1 MKVVYD
7 IETLAGTFTYTALD
21 IRTEELYQYVIHP
34 NLNQLDDLMNHLN
47 KCTGQIGFNN
57 VSFDYPIIHFIMIN
71 YEDWKWQLD
80 SGMEAK
86 DIIDDIYAK
95 AQSIISEQNNS
106 RFGGGF
112 GIKSKDVKIPQLDL
126 FRIYHYNNAA
136 RSTSLKS
143 LQIAMN
149 YHNVQ
154 DMDIPHTT
162 KKISESMLKDILAY
176 NANDV
181 YSTYEFFKLSKGKIE
196 LRKGLMAKYKLPCI
210 NYPDS
215 KIGESLM
222 LKLYCDKTGLDPR
235 EVRQLRTKRDSIA
248 LKDCIFDYVKFK
260 TKTFSDFLHELKT
273 KVVTET
279 KGSLSKSIIF
289 EGLKYDFGLG
299 GLHSAAKP
307 GVYKSSDTHVIIT
320 CDIASMYPT
329 TGIKN
334 NLYPAHL
341 GLEFCNVYED
351 LLMQRIAAKKAG
363 NMILSDGYK
372 LSLNSCY
379 GKSNDEH
386 SFLFDSFYTLS
397 VTVNGQLL
405 MAMLCERL
413 AMNGIEIIMINTK

>member
-7 IETLAGTFTYTALD
+7 IETLAGAFTYTALD

-57 VSFDYPIIHFIMIN
+57 VSFDHPVIHFIMIN
-71 YEDWKWQLD
+71 YEDWKWQLN

-154 DMDIPHTT
+154 DMDIPHNT

-196 LRKGLMAKYKLPCI
+196 LRKGLMAKYRLPCI

-235 EVRQLRTKRDSIA
+235 EVRQLRTKRNSIA
-248 LKDCIFDYVKFK
+248 LKDCIFDYVKF
-260 TKTFSDFLHELKT
+260 
-273 KVVTET
+273 
-279 KGSLSKSIIF
+279 
-289 EGLKYDFGLG
+289 
-299 GLHSAAKP
+299 
-307 GVYKSSDTHVIIT
+307 
-320 CDIASMYPT
+320 
-329 TGIKN
+329 
-334 NLYPAHL
+334 
-341 GLEFCNVYED
+341 
-351 LLMQRIAAKKAG
+351 
-363 NMILSDGYK
+363 
-372 LSLNSCY
+372 
-379 GKSNDEH
+379 
-386 SFLFDSFYTLS
+386 
-397 VTVNGQLL
+397 
-405 MAMLCERL
+405 
-413 AMNGIEIIMINTK
+413 

>member
-7 IETLAGTFTYTALD
+7 IETLAGAFSYTALD

-260 TKTFSDFLHELKT
+260 TPEFNKLLDTLKSKTIK
-273 KVVTET
+273 KT
-279 KGSLSKSIIF
+279 KGSINESVVFKGF
-289 EGLKYDFGLG
+289 QYDFGTG
-299 GLHSAAKP
+299 GIHGCIKA
-307 GVYKSSDTHVIIT
+307 GVYASDDKWIIIDADVGLTHRF
-320 CDIASMYPT
+320 
-329 TGIKN
+329 N
-334 NLYPAHL
+334 
-341 GLEFCNVYED
+341 
-351 LLMQRIAAKKAG
+351 
-363 NMILSDGYK
+363 
-372 LSLNSCY
+372 
-379 GKSNDEH
+379 
-386 SFLFDSFYTLS
+386 
-397 VTVNGQLL
+397 
-405 MAMLCERL
+405 
-413 AMNGIEIIMINTK
+413 